1 MVQTNTRTLFN
12 FKTMDSPLLRFIAVM
27 GYFLQDDPA
36 TDPDTFD
43 YVRDP
48 NILVQTI
55 KQLSD
60 DLQRWNQ
67 TSDSSKNTTM
77 STSE

>member
-1 MVQTNTRTLFN
+1 MG
-12 FKTMDSPLLRFIAVM
+12 SPLLRFTAVT

-36 TDPDTFD
+36 TDSDSFD

-60 DLQRWNQ
+60 DLERWNQ

>member
-1 MVQTNTRTLFN
+1 
-12 FKTMDSPLLRFIAVM
+12 MDSPLLRFAVVT
-27 GYFLQDDPA
+27 GYFRQDDPA

-60 DLQRWNQ
+60 NLER
-67 TSDSSKNTTM
+67 
-77 STSE
+77 

>member
-1 MVQTNTRTLFN
+1 
-12 FKTMDSPLLRFIAVM
+12 MDSALLRFAAVT
-27 GYFLQDDPA
+27 GYFRQDDPA

-60 DLQRWNQ
+60 DLERWNQ
-67 TSDSSKNTTM
+67 ISDSSKNTTM
-77 STSE
+77 ST

>member
-1 MVQTNTRTLFN
+1 MH
-12 FKTMDSPLLRFIAVM
+12 SPLLHFTAVT

-55 KQLSD
+55 NQLSD
-60 DLQRWNQ
+60 DLERWNQ
-67 TSDSSKNTTM
+67 TSDSSENNTM

>member
-1 MVQTNTRTLFN
+1 
-12 FKTMDSPLLRFIAVM
+12 MDSPLLRFTAVT

-55 KQLSD
+55 NQLSD
-60 DLQRWNQ
+60 DLERWNQ
-67 TSDSSKNTTM
+67 TSDSLKNTTM
-77 STSE
+77 SSSQ